1 MKLWRWSYASDLPHY
16 LQSFH
21 YSSNLFFLSF
31 FKQENINRNFII
43 ICGNEDAETPSIF
56 VGLERN
62 GLDHWFTQEKQTWQQ
77 RMNCL
82 QWFKWHFPWKFQVA
96 KCIKQKQHILPDVN
110 SSTIDKKWHYITKD
124 RWWVV
129 AISAQRAPSY
139 VV

>member
-1 MKLWRWSYASDLPHY
+1 MKLWRWSYASDLPNY

-43 ICGNEDAETPSIF
+43 ICGNEDETPSIF

-62 GLDHWFTQEKQTWQQ
+62 GLDHWFAQEKQTWQQ

-129 AISAQRAPSY
+129 AISAQRTTSY